1 MTDAGEFTAATYNRL
16 LAERKI
22 MGSRCGGCGELHV
35 PPRPICSACH
45 GSDMGWAQLSGTGR
59 VTGLTSVA
67 IVPSAMAERGFGRGN
82 PYVTAIVRLDDGPSV
97 AARIEGVDTAAR
109 PGTEVSVGAAVVAD
123 FLEEAHGQETRTLL
137 VFRPAS
143 S

>member
-1 MTDAGEFTAATYNRL
+1 MTAAGEFTAAAYNRL
-16 LAERKI
+16 IAERKI
-22 MGSRCGGCGELHV
+22 MGSRCGCCGELHV

-45 GSDMGWAQLSGTGR
+45 GSDMGWAELSGRGR

-97 AARIEGVDTAAR
+97 AARIEGVDTAGL
-109 PGTEVSVGAAVVAD
+109 PVGVSVGAAVVAD
-123 FLEEAHGQETRTLL
+123 FLEEDNGGETRTTL
-137 VFRPAS
+137 VFRPA
-143 S
+143 

>member
-1 MTDAGEFTAATYNRL
+1 MTAAGEFTAAAYNRL
-16 LAERKI
+16 IAERRI
-22 MGSRCGGCGELHV
+22 MGSRCGGCRELHV

-45 GSDMGWAQLSGTGR
+45 GSDMGWAELSGRGR

-97 AARIEGVDTAAR
+97 AARIEGVDTAGL
-109 PGTEVSVGAAVVAD
+109 PVGVSVGAAVVAD
-123 FLEEAHGQETRTLL
+123 FLEEDNGGETRTTL
-137 VFRPAS
+137 VFRPV
-143 S
+143 

>member
-1 MTDAGEFTAATYNRL
+1 MTGAGEFTAATYNRL
-16 LAERKI
+16 LADRKI

-45 GSDMGWAQLSGTGR
+45 GSDMGWAELSGAGR

-67 IVPSAMAERGFGRGN
+67 IAPSAMAERGFGRGN

-97 AARIEGVDTAAR
+97 AARIEGVDTGASPAGV
-109 PGTEVSVGAAVVAD
+109 PVGAAVIAD
-123 FLEEAHGQETRTLL
+123 FLEEDNGGETRTTL
-137 VFRPAS
+137 VFRPA
-143 S
+143 

>member
-1 MTDAGEFTAATYNRL
+1 MTAAGEFTAAAYNRL
-16 LAERKI
+16 IAERRI

-45 GSDMGWAQLSGTGR
+45 GSDMGWAELSGAGR

-67 IVPSAMAERGFGRGN
+67 IVPPAMAERGFGRGN

-97 AARIEGVDTAAR
+97 AARIEGVDTAAL
-109 PGTEVSVGAAVVAD
+109 PVGVSVGAAVVAD
-123 FLEEAHGQETRTLL
+123 FLEEDDGGETRTVL
-137 VFRPAS
+137 VFRPA
-143 S
+143 

>member
-1 MTDAGEFTAATYNRL
+1 MTAAGEFTAAAYNRL
-16 LAERKI
+16 IAERKI

-45 GSDMGWAQLSGTGR
+45 GSDMGWAELSGRGR

-97 AARIEGVDTAAR
+97 AARIEGVDTAGL
-109 PGTEVSVGAAVVAD
+109 PVGVSVGAAVVAD
-123 FLEEAHGQETRTLL
+123 FLEEDDGGETRTVL
-137 VFRPAS
+137 VFRPV
-143 S
+143 

>member
-1 MTDAGEFTAATYNRL
+1 MTAAGEFTAAAYNRL
-16 LAERKI
+16 IAARKI

-45 GSDMGWAQLSGTGR
+45 GSDMGWAELSGRGR

-97 AARIEGVDTAAR
+97 AARIEGVDTAAL
-109 PGTEVSVGAAVVAD
+109 PVGVSVGAAVVAD
-123 FLEEAHGQETRTLL
+123 FLEEDNGGETRTVL
-137 VFRPAS
+137 VFRPA
-143 S
+143 